1 MIYWNFNRFY
11 YFQGYNIEVRCK
23 AGDNKVYRE
32 QTINNITQLIED
44 EEYHCRCKN
53 GFPGA
58 FSRDRKLTFKE
69 LIVFISR
76 GVKSSLQR
84 ELDSFYKE
92 VTGSD
97 FNIRQVTKGAFSQA
111 RLKLKPE
118 AFIELNT
125 SVVNTFY
132 EGAPWL
138 AWCGFRLLAVDGSR
152 LVLPNH
158 PSVIEEFGQHHF
170 GPDADSP
177 RSLALCSMLYDP
189 LNLLTIDT
197 QLAPYS
203 SSERNLL
210 YQHLDHVKEGD
221 LLLLDRG
228 YPSIALLFLL
238 TAKKIQFCVRMK
250 EDWWLTVKEFKESG
264 KNEQIV
270 EFALPAKDKK
280 LLKDYPDFID
290 DTIGCRLVRVDL
302 PNGEVEILCTS
313 LLDPSFTP
321 TDIEEL
327 YHLRWNEEEG
337 YKLLKSRIEVE
348 NFSGKTCIAVK
359 QDFYAKIYM
368 SSLCASLAFPIE
380 EKVKKEYQESKNK
393 HPQKIN
399 RTSAYAML
407 QNVSIGMLLGKTVR
421 LALDAYDNIIYRTR
435 ELIRPGRQIER
446 KKRPKKIHYMNYKQ
460 L

>member
-1 MIYWNFNRFY
+1 M
-11 YFQGYNIEVRCK
+11 
-23 AGDNKVYRE
+23 
-32 QTINNITQLIED
+32 
-44 EEYHCRCKN
+44 
-53 GFPGA
+53 
-58 FSRDRKLTFKE
+58 
-69 LIVFISR
+69 
-76 GVKSSLQR
+76 KSSLQR
-84 ELDSFYKE
+84 ELDSFYKD

-118 AFIELNT
+118 AFVELNA

-158 PSVIEEFGQHHF
+158 PSVVEEFGQHHF
-170 GPDADSP
+170 GPNADSP
-177 RSLALCSMLYDP
+177 RSLAVCSMLYDP
-189 LNLLTIDT
+189 LNLLTLDAR
-197 QLAPYS
+197 LAPYS
-203 SSERNLL
+203 SSERDLL
-210 YQHLDHVKEGD
+210 NQHLAHVKEGD

-238 TAKKIQFCVRMK
+238 TAKRIQFCVRMK
-250 EDWWLTVKEFKESG
+250 EDWWLSVKAFKESG
-264 KNEQIV
+264 EQEEIV

-290 DTIGCRLVRVDL
+290 DTVGCRLVRVEL

-313 LLDPSFTP
+313 LLDPSFTRN
-321 TDIEEL
+321 DIEEL
-327 YHLRWNEEEG
+327 YHLRWKEEEG

-348 NFSGKTCIAVK
+348 NFSGKTSIAVK

-368 SSLCASLAFPIE
+368 TSLCASLAFPIE
-380 EKVKKEYQESKNK
+380 EKVKKEYTELKNK
-393 HPQKIN
+393 HLQKIN
-399 RTSAYAML
+399 RTSAFAML
-407 QNVSIGMLLGKTVR
+407 QNVSIGMLLGKSVR
-421 LALDAYDNIIYRTR
+421 LAIEAYDTIIYKTR
-435 ELIRPGRQIER
+435 ELVRPCRQIER
-446 KKRPKKIHYMNYKQ
+446 KKRLKKLHYMNYKR

>member
-1 MIYWNFNRFY
+1 
-11 YFQGYNIEVRCK
+11 
-23 AGDNKVYRE
+23 
-32 QTINNITQLIED
+32 
-44 EEYHCRCKN
+44 
-53 GFPGA
+53 
-58 FSRDRKLTFKE
+58 
-69 LIVFISR
+69 
-76 GVKSSLQR
+76 VKSSLQR
-84 ELDSFYKE
+84 ELDSFYKD

-118 AFIELNT
+118 AFVELNA

-158 PSVIEEFGQHHF
+158 PSVVEEFGQHHF
-170 GPDADSP
+170 GPNADSP
-177 RSLALCSMLYDP
+177 RSLAVCSMLYDP
-189 LNLLTIDT
+189 LNLLTLDAR
-197 QLAPYS
+197 LAPYS
-203 SSERNLL
+203 SSERDLL
-210 YQHLDHVKEGD
+210 NQHLAHVKEGD

-238 TAKKIQFCVRMK
+238 TAKRIQFCVRMK
-250 EDWWLTVKEFKESG
+250 EDWWLSVKAFKESG
-264 KNEQIV
+264 EKEEIV

-290 DTIGCRLVRVDL
+290 DTVGCRLVRVEL

-313 LLDPSFTP
+313 LLDPSFTRN
-321 TDIEEL
+321 DIEEL
-327 YHLRWNEEEG
+327 YHLRWKEEEG

-348 NFSGKTCIAVK
+348 NFSGKTSIAVK

-368 SSLCASLAFPIE
+368 TSLCASLAFPIE
-380 EKVKKEYQESKNK
+380 EKVKKEYTELKNK
-393 HPQKIN
+393 HLQKIN
-399 RTSAYAML
+399 RTSAFAML
-407 QNVSIGMLLGKTVR
+407 QNVSIGMLLGKSVR
-421 LALDAYDNIIYRTR
+421 LAIEAYDTIIYKTR
-435 ELIRPGRQIER
+435 ELVRPCRQIER
-446 KKRPKKIHYMNYKQ
+446 KKRLKKLHYMNYKR